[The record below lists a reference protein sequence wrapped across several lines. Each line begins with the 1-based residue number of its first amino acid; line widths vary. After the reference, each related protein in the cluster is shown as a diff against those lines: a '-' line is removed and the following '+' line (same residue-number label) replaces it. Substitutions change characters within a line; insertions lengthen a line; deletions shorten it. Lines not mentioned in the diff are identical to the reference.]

1 VLRKLSILLISLAFL
16 STASVFAQTGEGV
29 SPEKPKCAC
38 MAKKGKSCGMKECA
52 CGKECKCQK
61 SCGCPCC
68 NSMEETKPSGVI
80 PQ

>member
-1 VLRKLSILLISLAFL
+1 VAPMP
-16 STASVFAQTGEGV
+16 AC
-29 SPEKPKCAC
+29 PC
-38 MAKKGKSCGMKECA
+38 MAKKGKACGMKECA

-68 NSMEETKPSGVI
+68 NPKEEAKPADVI